1 MKENVPAHESWRPDI
16 ESNHPPTYA
25 IHHSSIESILP
36 SDLETARK
44 TSFVS
49 NTSEQALSGSQS
61 PLPSCKESVGQVSST
76 EGETETETIE
86 RVVVTSASNPKK
98 SAKKLARMGYPVDAS
113 AVVRS
118 SPTPST
124 SKRFGAIKSF
134 VQTIRGKT

>member
-1 MKENVPAHESWRPDI
+1 LKENGPTYESWRPDI
-16 ESNHPPTYA
+16 ESHYPPTHT
-25 IHHSSIESILP
+25 IHHSSMESTLP
-36 SDLETARK
+36 SDLETAHK

-61 PLPSCKESVGQVSST
+61 PLPSGKESVGQVSST

-86 RVVVTSASNPKK
+86 RVVVASVSGPTK
-98 SAKKLARMGYPVDAS
+98 SAKKLARMGYPVDVS

>member
-1 MKENVPAHESWRPDI
+1 VES
-16 ESNHPPTYA
+16 T
-25 IHHSSIESILP
+25 LP
-36 SDLETARK
+36 SDLEIARK

-49 NTSEQALSGSQS
+49 NPSEQALSGSQS
-61 PLPSCKESVGQVSST
+61 PIPSRKESVGQVSST

-86 RVVVTSASNPKK
+86 RVVVPCVSGPTRSKK
-98 SAKKLARMGYPVDAS
+98 KNLARMGYPVDVS
-113 AVVRS
+113 AAVRS